1 VLLDEGLARTERL
14 TGVEELQAALVDYAP
29 EAVAAATGVAA
40 EAIKVAAR
48 QLAAAENAAI
58 LLAYGL
64 PYTANS
70 KELGIAAAN
79 LALLTGIAGRPGSG
93 LYLCGEKSN
102 SQGAIDLGILPGAEG
117 MGAQQML
124 AAAAEGQL
132 KALYI
137 LGEDLLCS
145 YPDRDAVEK
154 ALTKVPFLVVQDLFL
169 SATAQR
175 AHVVLPAASFAEKDG
190 TFTNA
195 ERRLQR
201 VRAGIPTPGEAKTD
215 FAILQ
220 ALLEALGAEGASGPA
235 DAFAK
240 LTAATELYRG
250 IDLDMLGPQGYVWG
264 GDILTPISRNLVAVA
279 GSRPLDARYQLVVGS
294 ALYHSGTVSTHARGP
309 MAVVAEPYIEF
320 GREDAAALDIKE
332 GDLVKLTADG
342 GEIQAKAKVD
352 RRLPQG
358 VLFAPYHFAELGLNR
373 IYRGQATIAVQ
384 FGQ

>member
-1 VLLDEGLARTERL
+1 
-14 TGVEELQAALVDYAP
+14 
-29 EAVAAATGVAA
+29 
-40 EAIKVAAR
+40 
-48 QLAAAENAAI
+48 
-58 LLAYGL
+58 
-64 PYTANS
+64 
-70 KELGIAAAN
+70 
-79 LALLTGIAGRPGSG
+79 
-93 LYLCGEKSN
+93 
-102 SQGAIDLGILPGAEG
+102 
-117 MGAQQML
+117 
-124 AAAAEGQL
+124 
-132 KALYI
+132 
-137 LGEDLLCS
+137 
-145 YPDRDAVEK
+145 
-154 ALTKVPFLVVQDLFL
+154 
-169 SATAQR
+169 
-175 AHVVLPAASFAEKDG
+175 VVLPAASFAEKDG